1 MDSNTEATGESG
13 GDRVFLRKAS
23 GLIKTASTTDVVIFN
38 IGVVSIGIGIAGVL
52 FYGPAVYPGANL
64 PIGIIIACIAMS
76 MIAFGMITWT
86 AVIPRSGG
94 IYPFVS
100 RILPPP
106 IAFMLSWAESLAWLF
121 FCALAAF
128 WIMTIGLIPMFTV
141 LGIQTGSSA
150 LTDIGA
156 TLAEPIWTFAGGVF
170 ILMLAGGIL
179 GAGMRRYFLS
189 QKIMVTIAFIGTFVL
204 FAVMLF
210 SSRETFIANFDKAFG
225 PDATY
230 AGVIA
235 SGKAGGWANPGGFDF
250 GLTMQASNWAFLPLV
265 GAAFSIAI
273 GGEIKSGVKGQTV
286 GMFSGIWVCGLFFL
300 IGAVLGVSTMG
311 YDFLGT
317 VGYNSLGF
325 NLDAAGAVTGQATPV
340 LPWITLLAAVLGGSP
355 VLTVIMSLGF
365 IAWIWLWI
373 PAMQSYGE
381 RAMIA
386 WAFDRVAPNKL
397 GTVSDRFHSPIV
409 AILVATVVTTIF
421 MYLFVYVAYFG
432 TLVLFL
438 LVGVVAWTIAL
449 AAGAVFP
456 FKRPEI
462 YAKSSIANRKLF
474 GLPIMTVGCFLGFL
488 AGLGYS
494 VNMYLD
500 EFAVNAV
507 GSRLV
512 VAGGV
517 FVSGLLF
524 FYVMKL
530 YRRSQGIDINLAFK
544 EIPIE

>member
-1 MDSNTEATGESG
+1 MDTNTEATGDSG

-38 IGVVSIGIGIAGVL
+38 IGLVSIGIGIAGIL
-52 FYGPAVYPGANL
+52 LYGPSVYPGANL
-64 PIGIIIACIAMS
+64 PIGILVACIAMS

-106 IAFMLSWAESLAWLF
+106 IAFMLSWAEAVAWLF

-128 WIMTIGLIPMFTV
+128 WIMTIGFIPMFTV
-141 LGIQTGSSA
+141 LGIQTGSAA
-150 LTDIGA
+150 LTDLGT
-156 TLAEPIWTFAGGVF
+156 TLAEPIWTFIGGVV
-170 ILMLAGGIL
+170 LLLLAGALLSG
-179 GAGMRRYFLS
+179 GMRRYFLS
-189 QKIMVTIAFIGTFVL
+189 QKVVVTIAFIGTL
-204 FAVMLF
+204 VMLVVLAVT
-210 SSRETFIANFDKAFG
+210 SRESFIASFNDAFG

-235 SGKAGGWANPGGFDF
+235 SAKAGGWANQTGFDF
-250 GLTMQASNWAFLPLV
+250 GQMMQASNWAFLPLV

-273 GGEIKSGVKGQTV
+273 GGEIKSGVKGQTT
-286 GMFSGIWVCGLFFL
+286 GMFAGIWVCGVFFVAGTL
-300 IGAVLGVSTMG
+300 LGLNTFG
-311 YDFLGT
+311 YDFLGA

-325 NLDAAGAVTGQATPV
+325 NLDPAAMATPV
-340 LPWITLLAAVLGGSP
+340 VPWVTLLAGVAGGSS
-355 VLTVIMSLGF
+355 VLTVVMSLGF
-365 IAWIWLWI
+365 IAWIWMWI
-373 PAMQSYGE
+373 PGMQSYGE

-386 WAFDRVAPNKL
+386 WAFDRVAPSKL

-409 AILVATVVTTIF
+409 AIGVATVITTIF
-421 MYLFVYVAYFG
+421 MYLFVYVTFFG

-449 AAGAVFP
+449 AAGTVFP

-462 YAKSSIANRKLF
+462 YAKSPIANRKVL

-488 AGLGYS
+488 AGVGYS
-494 VNMYLD
+494 VNLYLD
-500 EFAVNAV
+500 TFATFY
-507 GSRLV
+507 GSARGPRLLI
-512 VAGGV
+512 AGGV
-517 FVSGLLF
+517 FVAGLLF
-524 FYVMKL
+524 FYIMKL
-530 YRRSQGIDINLAFK
+530 YRRSQGVDINLAFK

>member
-1 MDSNTEATGESG
+1 MDSNTEATGGSG

-23 GLIKTASTTDVVIFN
+23 GLIKTASTVDVVIFN

-52 FYGPAVYPGANL
+52 LYGPSVYPGGNL
-64 PIGIIIACIAMS
+64 PLGIIIACVAMS
-76 MIAFGMITWT
+76 MIAFGMLTWT

-106 IAFMLSWAESLAWLF
+106 IAFMLSWAESIAWLF
-121 FCALAAF
+121 FCALAAY
-128 WIMTIGLIPMFTV
+128 WIMTIGFIPMFTV
-141 LGIQTGSSA
+141 LGIQTGSSTISDLA
-150 LTDIGA
+150 T
-156 TLAEPIWTFAGGVF
+156 TLAEPIWTFIGGIVV
-170 ILMLAGGIL
+170 LLLAGGIL

-189 QKIMVTIAFIGTFVL
+189 QKIMIVIAFIGTFVM
-204 FAVMLF
+204 FAVLLF
-210 SSRETFIANFDKAFG
+210 SSKETFIANFNKAFG
-225 PDATY
+225 PHVSY

-235 SGKAGGWANPGGFDF
+235 TGKAGGWSNPGGFDF
-250 GLTMQASNWAFLPLV
+250 GATMQASNWAFLPLV

-286 GMFSGIWVCGLFFL
+286 GMFSGVWVCGAFFL
-300 IGAVLGVSTMG
+300 IGALLGLHTFG

-317 VGYNSLGF
+317 LGYNSLGL
-325 NLDAAGAVTGQATPV
+325 NANAAAQATPV
-340 LPWITLLAAVLGGSP
+340 VPWVTLLAGVLGDSP
-355 VLTVIMSLGF
+355 ILTVIMSVGF

-397 GTVSDRFHSPIV
+397 GTVSDRLHSPIV
-409 AILVATVVTTIF
+409 AIGVATIITAIF

-438 LVGVVAWTIAL
+438 LVGVLAWTIAL
-449 AAGAVFP
+449 GAGAVFP

-462 YAKSSIANRKLF
+462 YGKSSIANKKIL
-474 GLPIMTVGCFLGFL
+474 GLPIMTVGCLLGFI
-488 AGLGYS
+488 AGVGYS
-494 VNMYLD
+494 INMYLD
-500 EFAVNAV
+500 EFAVNAR
-507 GSRLV
+507 GSRLL
-512 VAGGV
+512 VAAGV

-530 YRRSQGIDINLAFK
+530 YRRSQGVDINLAFK

>member
-1 MDSNTEATGESG
+1 MDTNTEATGDSG

-23 GLIKTASTTDVVIFN
+23 GLIKSASTTDVVIFN
-38 IGVVSIGIGIAGVL
+38 IGLVSIGIGIAGIL
-52 FYGPAVYPGANL
+52 LYGPSVYPGANL
-64 PIGIIIACIAMS
+64 PIGILVACIAMS

-106 IAFMLSWAESLAWLF
+106 IAFALSWAESVAWLF

-141 LGIQTGSSA
+141 LGIQTGSAA
-150 LTDIGA
+150 LTDLGT
-156 TLAEPIWTFAGGVF
+156 TLAEPIWTFIGGII
-170 ILMLAGGIL
+170 ILLLAGALVGS
-179 GAGMRRYFLS
+179 GMRRYFVS
-189 QKIMVTIAFIGTFVL
+189 QKVVITIAFIGTLVM
-204 FAVMLF
+204 FAVLAF
-210 SSRETFIANFDKAFG
+210 TSRESFIASFNDAFG

-235 SGKAGGWANPGGFDF
+235 SAKAGGWAETGGFDF
-250 GLTMQASNWAFLPLV
+250 GQMMQASNWAFLPLV

-273 GGEIKSGVKGQTV
+273 GGEIKSGVRGQTT
-286 GMFSGIWVCGLFFL
+286 GMFAGIWVCGVFFVAGTL
-300 IGAVLGVSTMG
+300 LGLNTFG
-311 YDFLGT
+311 YDFLGS

-325 NLDAAGAVTGQATPV
+325 NTDAAAMATPV
-340 LPWITLLAAVLGGSP
+340 VPWVTLLASVAGGSS
-355 VLTVIMSLGF
+355 VLTVVMSLGF
-365 IAWIWLWI
+365 VAWIWMWI

-386 WAFDRVAPNKL
+386 WAFDRVAPSKL

-409 AILVATVVTTIF
+409 AIGVATVVTTIF
-421 MYLFVYVAYFG
+421 MYLFVYVTFFG

-449 AAGAVFP
+449 AAGTVFP

-462 YAKSSIANRKLF
+462 YAKSPIANRKVL

-488 AGLGYS
+488 AGVGYS
-494 VNMYLD
+494 VNLYLD
-500 EFAVNAV
+500 TFATFYGSAR
-507 GSRLV
+507 GSRLL

-517 FVSGLLF
+517 FVTGLLF
-524 FYVMKL
+524 FYIMKL
-530 YRRSQGIDINLAFK
+530 YRRSQGVDINLAFK

>member
-1 MDSNTEATGESG
+1 MDSNTEATGASG

-23 GLIKTASTTDVVIFN
+23 GLIKTASTADVVIFN

-52 FYGPAVYPGANL
+52 LYGPSVYPGANL
-64 PIGIIIACIAMS
+64 PLGIIIACVAMS
-76 MIAFGMITWT
+76 MIAFGMLTWT

-100 RILPPP
+100 RIMPPP
-106 IAFMLSWAESLAWLF
+106 IAFMLSWAESIAWLF
-121 FCALAAF
+121 FCALAAY

-141 LGIQTGSSA
+141 LGIQTGSA
-150 LTDIGA
+150 GLTDFA
-156 TLAEPIWTFAGGVF
+156 TTLAKPIWTFVGGIIVL
-170 ILMLAGGIL
+170 ILAGSIL

-189 QKIMVTIAFIGTFVL
+189 QKIMMVIAFIGTFVM

-210 SSRETFIANFDKAFG
+210 SSKDTFIANFDKAFG

-235 SGKAGGWANPGGFDF
+235 SGKVGGWADPGTFDL
-250 GLTMQASNWAFLPLV
+250 GQTLQASNWAFLPLV

-286 GMFSGIWVCGLFFL
+286 GMFSGVWVCGVFFL
-300 IGAVLGVSTMG
+300 VGTVLGTNVFG

-317 VGYNSLGF
+317 VGYNSLGL
-325 NLDAAGAVTGQATPV
+325 NLDAGAQATPV
-340 LPWITLLAAVLGGSP
+340 VPWVTLLAGILGDSP
-355 VLTVIMSLGF
+355 ILTVIMSVGF

-409 AILVATVVTTIF
+409 AIGVATIITAIF
-421 MYLFVYVAYFG
+421 MYLFVYVTYFG

-438 LVGVVAWTIAL
+438 LVGVLAWTIAL
-449 AAGAVFP
+449 GAGAVFP

-462 YAKSSIANRKLF
+462 YGKSSIANRKLL
-474 GLPIMTVGCFLGFL
+474 GLPIMTVGCLLGFI
-488 AGLGYS
+488 AGVGYS
-494 VNMYLD
+494 INMYLD
-500 EFAVNAV
+500 EFAVNAR
-507 GSRLV
+507 GSRLL
-512 VAGGV
+512 VAAGV

-530 YRRSQGIDINLAFK
+530 YRRSQGVDINLAFK

>member
-1 MDSNTEATGESG
+1 MDSNTEATGASG

-23 GLIKTASTTDVVIFN
+23 GLIKTASTADVVIFN

-52 FYGPAVYPGANL
+52 LYGPSVYPGANL
-64 PIGIIIACIAMS
+64 PLGIIIACVAMS
-76 MIAFGMITWT
+76 MIAFGMLTWT

-106 IAFMLSWAESLAWLF
+106 IAFMLSWAESIAWLF
-121 FCALAAF
+121 FCALAAY

-141 LGIQTGSSA
+141 LGIQTDSSA
-150 LTDIGA
+150 LTDFA
-156 TLAEPIWTFAGGVF
+156 TTLAEPIWTFAGGIVVL
-170 ILMLAGGIL
+170 ILAGSIL
-179 GAGMRRYFLS
+179 GAGMSRYFLS
-189 QKIMVTIAFIGTFVL
+189 QKIMVGIAFIGIFVM

-210 SSRETFIANFDKAFG
+210 GSKETFIANFDKAFG

-235 SGKAGGWANPGGFDF
+235 SGKVGGWADPGTFNLGNT
-250 GLTMQASNWAFLPLV
+250 LQASNWAFLPLV

-273 GGEIKSGVKGQTV
+273 GGEIKSGNRGQTV
-286 GMFSGIWVCGLFFL
+286 GMFSGVWVCGVFF
-300 IGAVLGVSTMG
+300 IVGAILGTSVFG

-317 VGYNSLGF
+317 VGYNSLGL
-325 NLDAAGAVTGQATPV
+325 NLDAGAQATPV
-340 LPWITLLAAVLGGSP
+340 VPWVTLLAGILGGSP
-355 VLTVIMSLGF
+355 FLTVVMSVGF

-409 AILVATVVTTIF
+409 AIGVATLITAIF
-421 MYLFVYVAYFG
+421 MYLFVYVSYFG

-449 AAGAVFP
+449 GAGAFFP
-456 FKRPEI
+456 FMRPEI
-462 YAKSSIANRKLF
+462 YGKSSIANKKLF
-474 GLPIMTVGCFLGFL
+474 GLPIMTVGCLLGFI
-488 AGLGYS
+488 AGVGYS
-494 VNMYLD
+494 INLFLD
-500 EFAVNAV
+500 EFAVNAR
-507 GSRLV
+507 GSRLI
-512 VAGGV
+512 VAAGV
-517 FVSGLLF
+517 FLSGLIF
-524 FYVMKL
+524 FYVMKM
-530 YRRSQGIDINLAFK
+530 YRRSQGVDINLAFK